1 MKDYVDKSRPTPCF
15 PDSHGVLGIVTLI
28 TETSV
33 KINPTESTGTEA
45 KDKKFISS
53 KTRIIDTT
61 SIFDR
66 LV

>member
-28 TETSV
+28 PETSV
-33 KINPTESTGTEA
+33 KITPTTSTGTKD

-53 KTRIIDTT
+53 KTRKIDITV
-61 SIFDR
+61 IFDR